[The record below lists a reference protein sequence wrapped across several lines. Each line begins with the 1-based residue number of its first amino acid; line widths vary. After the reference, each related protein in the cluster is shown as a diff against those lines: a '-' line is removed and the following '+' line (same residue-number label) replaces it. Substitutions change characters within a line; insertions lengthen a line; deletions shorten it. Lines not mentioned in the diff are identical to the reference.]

1 VGELGSLERAVM
13 EALWELSSGAPSATF
28 TARQVAESFP
38 DHAYTTLLTIL
49 DRLAKKGFVE
59 QIRDGKTHHYRPT
72 KSRDAYIAELM
83 HEALNGT
90 SDRNAAL
97 VRFAQTVSADQ
108 AAILREVLRSVEGQR
123 QRGQDS

>member
-1 VGELGSLERAVM
+1 M
-13 EALWELSSGAPSATF
+13 ETLWEMSSDAPEATF
-28 TARQVAESFP
+28 TGREVAQSFP

-49 DRLAKKGFVE
+49 DRLVKKGFVA

-72 KSRDAYIAELM
+72 KSRDAYIADLM

-108 AAILREVLRSVEGQR
+108 AAILRDVLRSVEGQR
-123 QRGQDS
+123 QHGRRS

>member
-1 VGELGSLERAVM
+1 MAGLGSLERAVM
-13 EALWELSSGAPSATF
+13 EALWELSSGAPNATF

-72 KSRDAYIAELM
+72 KSRDTYIAELM

-108 AAILREVLRSVEGQR
+108 AAILREVLRSVDGQR